1 LWGLAT
7 RGYVWGGRYFVGEGF
22 SDVYNSFI
30 YAVYGV

>member
-1 LWGLAT
+1 LWGLAA
-7 RGYVWGGRYFVGEGF
+7 RGYVWGGRYFVGEGI